1 MRIEQSS
8 IVVDQTTISY
18 DHFQMGSKQV
28 CFLISGASYLYD
40 HPYFYYSRMALLA
53 RGIDVICIHYVTEEL
68 FSMSD
73 AESNACMTRRVDAV
87 VSEVLEKHAYENVQF
102 IAKSLG
108 TIPLAALLAK
118 PNLQTARFVFLTPV
132 LKAEVV
138 EQIVTSTQAGLIV
151 IGTADKF
158 YDEAALETCQ
168 TSQLMIDVIEG
179 ANHSLDQG
187 FEVDSSLAVL
197 GHVIRQIEVSLF
209 ESLHQ

>member
-1 MRIEQSS
+1 MRITQSS
-8 IVVDQTTISY
+8 IVVDQTTVSY

-53 RGIDVICIHYVTEEL
+53 RDIDVICIHYVTEEL
-68 FSMSD
+68 FSMTD

-87 VSEVLEKHAYENVQF
+87 VSEVLATHTYENVQF

-118 PNLQTARFVFLTPV
+118 PSLQTARFVFLTPV
-132 LKAEVV
+132 LTEVA
-138 EQIVTSTQAGLIV
+138 EQIANSSQAGLLV

-158 YDEAALETCQ
+158 YDEAALETCR
-168 TSQLMIDVIEG
+168 TSQLTIDVIEG

-187 FEVDSSLAVL
+187 FEVDQSLTVL
-197 GHVIRQIEVSLF
+197 GHVVRQIEASLF
-209 ESLHQ
+209 EPLPK

>member
-1 MRIEQSS
+1 MNIEQSS

-53 RGIDVICIHYVTEEL
+53 RGIDVVCIHYVTEEL
-68 FSMSD
+68 FSMTD

-87 VSEVLEKHAYENVQF
+87 VSEVLATHPYENVQF

-118 PNLQTARFVFLTPV
+118 PSLQTARIVFLTPV
-132 LKAEVV
+132 LTEVA
-138 EQIVTSTQAGLIV
+138 EQIATSSQTGLLV

-158 YDEAALETCQ
+158 YDEAALETCR
-168 TSQLMIDVIEG
+168 TSQLTIDVIEG

-187 FEVDSSLAVL
+187 FEVNQSLAVL
-197 GHVIRQIEVSLF
+197 GHIVRQIEASLF
-209 ESLHQ
+209 EPLHK

>member
-1 MRIEQSS
+1 MRITQSS
-8 IVVDQTTISY
+8 IVVDQTTVSY

-53 RGIDVICIHYVTEEL
+53 RDIDVICIHYVTEEL
-68 FSMSD
+68 FSMTD
-73 AESNACMTRRVDAV
+73 AESNVCMTQRVDAV
-87 VSEVLEKHAYENVQF
+87 VSEVLATHTYENVQF

-118 PNLQTARFVFLTPV
+118 PSLQTARFVFLTPV
-132 LKAEVV
+132 LTEVA
-138 EQIVTSTQAGLIV
+138 EQIANSSQAGLLV

-158 YDEAALETCQ
+158 YDEAALETCR
-168 TSQLMIDVIEG
+168 TSQLTIDIMEG

-187 FEVDSSLAVL
+187 FEVDQSLAVL
-197 GHVIRQIEVSLF
+197 GYVVRQIEANLF
-209 ESLHQ
+209 EPLPK

>member
-1 MRIEQSS
+1 MHIEQSS
-8 IVVDQTTISY
+8 IVVDQTTVSY

-53 RGIDVICIHYVTEEL
+53 RGIDVICIHYVTEEQ

-87 VSEVLEKHAYENVQF
+87 VSEVLATHTYENVQF

-132 LKAEVV
+132 LTEVA
-138 EQIVTSTQAGLIV
+138 EQIATSSQAGLLV

-158 YDEAALETCQ
+158 YDEVALETCR
-168 TSQLMIDVIEG
+168 TSQLTIDVMEG

-187 FEVDSSLAVL
+187 FEVDQSLAVL
-197 GHVIRQIEVSLF
+197 GHVVRQIEASLF
-209 ESLHQ
+209 EPLPK

>member
-1 MRIEQSS
+1 MHITQSS
-8 IVVDQTTISY
+8 IVVDQTNVSY

-68 FSMSD
+68 FSMTD
-73 AESNACMTRRVDAV
+73 AESNMCMTRRVDAV
-87 VSEVLEKHAYENVQF
+87 VSEVLATHPYENVQF

-132 LKAEVV
+132 LTEVV
-138 EQIVTSTQAGLIV
+138 EQIANSSQTGLLV

-158 YDEAALETCQ
+158 YDEVALETCR
-168 TSQLMIDVIEG
+168 TSQLTIDVIEG

-187 FEVDSSLAVL
+187 FEVDPSLAVL
-197 GHVIRQIEVSLF
+197 GHVVRQIEANLF
-209 ESLHQ
+209 EPLPK

>member
-1 MRIEQSS
+1 MNIEQSS

-53 RGIDVICIHYVTEEL
+53 RGIDVVCIHYVTEEL
-68 FSMSD
+68 FSMTD

-87 VSEVLEKHAYENVQF
+87 VSEVLATHPYENVQF

-118 PNLQTARFVFLTPV
+118 PSLQTARFVFLTPV
-132 LKAEVV
+132 LTEVV
-138 EQIVTSTQAGLIV
+138 EQIATSSQTGLLV

-158 YDEAALETCQ
+158 YDEAALETCR
-168 TSQLMIDVIEG
+168 TSQLTIDVIEG

-187 FEVDSSLAVL
+187 FEVNQSLAVL
-197 GHVIRQIEVSLF
+197 GHVVRQIEASLF
-209 ESLHQ
+209 EPLHK

>member
-1 MRIEQSS
+1 MNIEQSS

-68 FSMSD
+68 FSMTD

-87 VSEVLEKHAYENVQF
+87 VSEVLATHPYENVQF

-118 PNLQTARFVFLTPV
+118 PSLQTARFVFLTPV
-132 LKAEVV
+132 LTEVV
-138 EQIVTSTQAGLIV
+138 EQIATSSQTGLLI

-158 YDEAALETCQ
+158 YDEAALETCR
-168 TSQLMIDVIEG
+168 TSQLTIDVIEG

-187 FEVDSSLAVL
+187 LEVNQSLAVL
-197 GHVIRQIEVSLF
+197 GHVVRQIEASLF
-209 ESLHQ
+209 EPLHK

>member
-1 MRIEQSS
+1 MHIEQSS
-8 IVVDQTTISY
+8 IVVDQTTVSY

-87 VSEVLEKHAYENVQF
+87 VSEVLATHTYESVQF

-132 LKAEVV
+132 LTEVA
-138 EQIVTSTQAGLIV
+138 EQIATSSQAGLLV

-158 YDEAALETCQ
+158 YDEVALETCR
-168 TSQLMIDVIEG
+168 TSQLTIDVMEG

-187 FEVDSSLAVL
+187 FEVDQSLAVL
-197 GHVIRQIEVSLF
+197 GHVVRQIEASLF
-209 ESLHQ
+209 EPLPK

>member
-1 MRIEQSS
+1 MHIEQSS
-8 IVVDQTTISY
+8 IVVDQTTVSY

-53 RGIDVICIHYVTEEL
+53 RDIDVICIHYVTEDL

-73 AESNACMTRRVDAV
+73 TESNTCMTRRVDAV
-87 VSEVLEKHAYENVQF
+87 VSEVLATHTYENVQF

-118 PNLQTARFVFLTPV
+118 PSLQTARFVFLTPV
-132 LKAEVV
+132 LTEVA
-138 EQIVTSTQAGLIV
+138 EQIANSSQAGLLV

-158 YDEAALETCQ
+158 YDEAALEMCR
-168 TSQLMIDVIEG
+168 TSQLTIDIMEG

-187 FEVDSSLAVL
+187 FEVDQSLAVL
-197 GHVIRQIEVSLF
+197 GHVVRQIEASLF
-209 ESLHQ
+209 EPLPK

>member
-1 MRIEQSS
+1 MHIEQSS
-8 IVVDQTTISY
+8 IVVDQTTVSY

-68 FSMSD
+68 FSMTD
-73 AESNACMTRRVDAV
+73 TESNACMTRRVDAV
-87 VSEVLEKHAYENVQF
+87 VSEVLATHPYENVQF

-118 PNLQTARFVFLTPV
+118 PSLQAARFVFLTPV
-132 LKAEVV
+132 LTEVV
-138 EQIVTSTQAGLIV
+138 EQIATSSQAGLLV

-158 YDEAALETCQ
+158 YDEAALETCR
-168 TSQLMIDVIEG
+168 TSQLTIDIMEG

-187 FEVDSSLAVL
+187 FEVDQSLAIL
-197 GHVIRQIEVSLF
+197 GHVVRQIEANLF
-209 ESLHQ
+209 EPLPK

>member
-1 MRIEQSS
+1 MHIEQSS
-8 IVVDQTTISY
+8 IVVDQTTVSY

-53 RGIDVICIHYVTEEL
+53 RDIDVICIHYVTEEL
-68 FSMSD
+68 FSMTD

-87 VSEVLEKHAYENVQF
+87 VSEVLATHPYENVQF

-108 TIPLAALLAK
+108 TIPLAALLTK
-118 PNLQTARFVFLTPV
+118 PSLQTACFVFLTPV
-132 LKAEVV
+132 LTEVV
-138 EQIVTSTQAGLIV
+138 EQIATSSQTGLLV

-158 YDEAALETCQ
+158 YDEAALETCR
-168 TSQLMIDVIEG
+168 TSQLTIDVIEG

-187 FEVDSSLAVL
+187 FEVDPSLAIL
-197 GHVIRQIEVSLF
+197 GHVVRQIEASLF
-209 ESLHQ
+209 EPLHK

>member
-1 MRIEQSS
+1 MHIEQSS
-8 IVVDQTTISY
+8 IVVDQTTVSY

-53 RGIDVICIHYVTEEL
+53 RDIDVICIHYVTEDL

-73 AESNACMTRRVDAV
+73 TESNTCMTRRVDAV
-87 VSEVLEKHAYENVQF
+87 VSEVLATHTYENVQF

-118 PNLQTARFVFLTPV
+118 PSLQTARFVFLTPV
-132 LKAEVV
+132 LTEVA
-138 EQIVTSTQAGLIV
+138 EQIANSSQGGLLV

-158 YDEAALETCQ
+158 YDEVALETSR
-168 TSQLMIDVIEG
+168 TSQLTIDVIEG

-197 GHVIRQIEVSLF
+197 GHVIRQIEASLF
-209 ESLHQ
+209 EPLHK

>member
-1 MRIEQSS
+1 MHIEQSS
-8 IVVDQTTISY
+8 IVVDQTVVSY

-28 CFLISGASYLYD
+28 CFLISGASYVYD

-87 VSEVLEKHAYENVQF
+87 VSEVLATYPYENVQF

-132 LKAEVV
+132 LTEVA
-138 EQIVTSTQAGLIV
+138 EQIATSSQAGLLV

-158 YDEAALETCQ
+158 YDEAALETCR
-168 TSQLMIDVIEG
+168 TSQLTIDGIEG

-187 FEVDSSLAVL
+187 FEVDPSLAVL
-197 GHVIRQIEVSLF
+197 GHVVRQIEASLF
-209 ESLHQ
+209 EPLPK

>member
-40 HPYFYYSRMALLA
+40 HPYFYFSRMALLA

-87 VSEVLEKHAYENVQF
+87 VSEVLATHTYENVQF

-132 LKAEVV
+132 LNEVV
-138 EQIVTSTQAGLIV
+138 EQIATSTQAGLIV

-158 YDEAALETCQ
+158 YDEALLETCR
-168 TSQLMIDVIEG
+168 TSQLKIDVIEG

-187 FEVDSSLAVL
+187 FEVDASLAVL

>member
-1 MRIEQSS
+1 MHIEQSS
-8 IVVDQTTISY
+8 IVVDQTVVSY

-28 CFLISGASYLYD
+28 CFLISGASYVYD

-87 VSEVLEKHAYENVQF
+87 VSEVLATYPYENVQF

-132 LKAEVV
+132 LTEVA
-138 EQIVTSTQAGLIV
+138 EQIATSSQAGLLV

-158 YDEAALETCQ
+158 YDEAALETCR
-168 TSQLMIDVIEG
+168 TSQLTIDVIEG

-187 FEVDSSLAVL
+187 FEVDPSLAVL
-197 GHVIRQIEVSLF
+197 GHVVRQIEASLF
-209 ESLHQ
+209 EPLPK

>member
-1 MRIEQSS
+1 MRITQSS

-87 VSEVLEKHAYENVQF
+87 VSEVLEKHTYENVQF

-108 TIPLAALLAK
+108 TIPLATLLAK
-118 PNLQTARFVFLTPV
+118 PNLQEARFVFLTPV
-132 LKAEVV
+132 LNEVV

-158 YDEAALETCQ
+158 YDEALLETCRA
-168 TSQLMIDVIEG
+168 SQLKIDVIEG

-187 FEVDSSLAVL
+187 FEVDASLAVL
-197 GHVIRQIEVSLF
+197 GHVIRQIETSLF
-209 ESLHQ
+209 EPLHQ

>member
-1 MRIEQSS
+1 MHIEQSS
-8 IVVDQTTISY
+8 IVVDQTTVSY

-53 RGIDVICIHYVTEEL
+53 RDIDVICIHYVTEEL
-68 FSMSD
+68 FSMTD
-73 AESNACMTRRVDAV
+73 AESNTCMTRRVDAV
-87 VSEVLEKHAYENVQF
+87 VSEVLATHTYENVQF

-118 PNLQTARFVFLTPV
+118 PSLQTARCVFLTPV
-132 LKAEVV
+132 LTEVA
-138 EQIVTSTQAGLIV
+138 EQIANSSQAGLLV

-158 YDEAALETCQ
+158 YDEAALETCR
-168 TSQLMIDVIEG
+168 TSQLTIDVIEG

-187 FEVDSSLAVL
+187 FEVDQSLAVL
-197 GHVIRQIEVSLF
+197 GHVVRQIEANLF
-209 ESLHQ
+209 EPLPK

>member
-1 MRIEQSS
+1 MHIKQSS
-8 IVVDQTTISY
+8 IVVDQTTVSY

-28 CFLISGASYLYD
+28 CFLISGASYVYD
-40 HPYFYYSRMALLA
+40 HPYFYYSRMVLLA
-53 RGIDVICIHYVTEEL
+53 RGIDVICIHYVTEDL

-87 VSEVLEKHAYENVQF
+87 VSEVLAKHPYENVQF

-118 PNLQTARFVFLTPV
+118 PSLQTARFVFLTPV
-132 LKAEVV
+132 LNEVV
-138 EQIVTSTQAGLIV
+138 EQIATSTQVGLIV

-158 YDEAALETCQ
+158 YDEAALETCR

-187 FEVDSSLAVL
+187 FEVDSSFAVL
-197 GHVIRQIEVSLF
+197 GHVIRQIEASLF
-209 ESLHQ
+209 EPLHK

>member
-1 MRIEQSS
+1 MHIKQSS
-8 IVVDQTTISY
+8 IVVDQTTVSY

-28 CFLISGASYLYD
+28 CFLISGASYVYD
-40 HPYFYYSRMALLA
+40 HLYFYYTRMALLA
-53 RGIDVICIHYVTEEL
+53 RGIDVICIHYVTEDL
-68 FSMSD
+68 FLMSD
-73 AESNACMTRRVDAV
+73 ADSNACMTRRVDAV
-87 VSEVLEKHAYENVQF
+87 VSEVLAKHPYENVQF

-118 PNLQTARFVFLTPV
+118 PSLQATRFVFLTPV
-132 LKAEVV
+132 LNEVV
-138 EQIVTSTQAGLIV
+138 EQIAASTQAGLIV

-158 YDEAALETCQ
+158 YDEAALETCR

-197 GHVIRQIEVSLF
+197 GHVIRQIEASLF
-209 ESLHQ
+209 EPLHK

>member
-1 MRIEQSS
+1 MRITQSS
-8 IVVDQTTISY
+8 IVVDQTTVSY

-53 RGIDVICIHYVTEEL
+53 RDIDVICIHYVTEEL
-68 FSMSD
+68 FSMTD
-73 AESNACMTRRVDAV
+73 AESNVCMTQRVDAV
-87 VSEVLEKHAYENVQF
+87 VSEVLATHTYENVQF

-118 PNLQTARFVFLTPV
+118 PSLQTARFVFLTPV
-132 LKAEVV
+132 LTEVA
-138 EQIVTSTQAGLIV
+138 EQIATSSQAGLLV

-158 YDEAALETCQ
+158 YDEAALETCR
-168 TSQLMIDVIEG
+168 TSQLTIDVIEG

-187 FEVDSSLAVL
+187 FEVDPSLAVL
-197 GHVIRQIEVSLF
+197 GHVVRQIEANLF
-209 ESLHQ
+209 EPLPK

>member
-1 MRIEQSS
+1 MNIEQSS

-18 DHFQMGSKQV
+18 DNFQMGSKQV

-53 RGIDVICIHYVTEEL
+53 RGIDVVCIHYVTEEL
-68 FSMSD
+68 FSMTD

-87 VSEVLEKHAYENVQF
+87 VSEVLATHPYENVQF

-118 PNLQTARFVFLTPV
+118 PSLQTARFVFLTPV
-132 LKAEVV
+132 LTEVA
-138 EQIVTSTQAGLIV
+138 EQIANSSQAGLLV

-158 YDEAALETCQ
+158 YDEAALETCR
-168 TSQLMIDVIEG
+168 TSQLTIDIMEG

-187 FEVDSSLAVL
+187 FEVDQSLAVL
-197 GHVIRQIEVSLF
+197 GHVVRQIEANLF
-209 ESLHQ
+209 EPLPK

>member
-1 MRIEQSS
+1 MHIEQSS
-8 IVVDQTTISY
+8 IVVDQTTVSY

-28 CFLISGASYLYD
+28 CFLISGASYVYD

-53 RGIDVICIHYVTEEL
+53 RGIDVICIHYVTEDL

-87 VSEVLEKHAYENVQF
+87 VSEVLATHPYENVQF

-118 PNLQTARFVFLTPV
+118 PSLQTARFVFLTPV
-132 LKAEVV
+132 LNEVV
-138 EQIVTSTQAGLIV
+138 EQIAVSTQAGLIV

-158 YDEAALETCQ
+158 YDEAALETCR

-197 GHVIRQIEVSLF
+197 GHVIRQIKASLF
-209 ESLHQ
+209 EPLHQ

>member
-1 MRIEQSS
+1 MHIKQSS
-8 IVVDQTTISY
+8 IVVDQTTVSY

-28 CFLISGASYLYD
+28 CFLISGASYVYD
-40 HPYFYYSRMALLA
+40 HPYFYYTRMALLA
-53 RGIDVICIHYVTEEL
+53 RGIDVICIHYVTEDL

-87 VSEVLEKHAYENVQF
+87 VSEVLATHPYENVQF

-118 PNLQTARFVFLTPV
+118 PSLQTARFVFLTPV
-132 LKAEVV
+132 LNEVV
-138 EQIVTSTQAGLIV
+138 EQIATSSQVGLIV

-158 YDEAALETCQ
+158 YDEAALETCR
-168 TSQLMIDVIEG
+168 TSQLTIDVIEG

-197 GHVIRQIEVSLF
+197 GHVIRQIEASLF
-209 ESLHQ
+209 EPLHK